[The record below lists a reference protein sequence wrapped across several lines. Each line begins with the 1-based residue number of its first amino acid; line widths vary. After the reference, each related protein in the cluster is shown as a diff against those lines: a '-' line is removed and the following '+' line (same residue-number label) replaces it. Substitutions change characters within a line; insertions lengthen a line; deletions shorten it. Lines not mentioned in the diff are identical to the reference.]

1 MGLFSGGFGSG
12 LVEGLAEGVDQSL
25 KNAMEKRDKELSSA
39 KEFWMT
45 RQAQKMD
52 LADDHDARAE
62 KALDQFI
69 SEFDGDVAK
78 GLAAYKHFGTVEKAE
93 AGLAEI
99 EATRA
104 ALPGPYNL
112 QDHFTF
118 KGIDLPEI
126 SLEQARGSIGME
138 IKPVSV
144 PQMEGSGLLSKIG
157 FGKDLSGEVEAAV
170 NARIPERTR
179 TAIDGLAAA
188 AYDRSGTITS
198 ITQRNAMEKD
208 ILRGEDRLFQING
221 IVSAGMYRGEQLDEH
236 DRLQYQKEAAGIIET
251 MGQISEAKAK
261 GDAVDSGPTASQ
273 ISSALTK
280 ELAELETTL
289 QFSKT
294 GNVVSIMKRGEDKLT
309 TDGANEYWNQ
319 ESTRMLVDFIK
330 VNVLDEAGEFVSSGA
345 QQVTNLRM
353 LSDEVDMAQQEIAE
367 AKAAEEAAEG
377 VPGEGEGSLD
387 AATGQAGDAPA
398 AASAAEFPP
407 TVVGTG
413 DFTVTSEAQL
423 NSYIKNQ
430 PIDYIQGAIIANTKE
445 DGTINLNKEA
455 LRTKLTELGADPAKI
470 EEALALIPTDVSN
483 LEPAPTPR
491 PEFEMSRSGTIINAQ
506 QTQQEMDAWDAQ
518 YGQTHNRDGS
528 VKG

>member
-144 PQMEGSGLLSKIG
+144 PQMEDSGLLSKIG

-170 NARIPERTR
+170 NARIPARTR

-221 IVSAGMYRGEQLDEH
+221 IVSAGMYRGEQLDAH
-236 DRLQYQKEAAGIIET
+236 DELQYQKEAAGIIET
-251 MGQISEAKAK
+251 MGQISEAKAR

-273 ISSALTK
+273 ISSALSK
-280 ELAELETTL
+280 ELDELETKL

-294 GNVVSIMKRGEDKLT
+294 GNVVSILKRGEEKLT

-319 ESTRMLVDFIK
+319 ESTRMIVDFIK
-330 VNVLDEAGEFVSSGA
+330 VNVLDEDGEFVSSGA
-345 QQVTNLRM
+345 RQVTDLRM
-353 LSDEVDMAQQEIAE
+353 LSDEVEMAQQEIAE
-367 AKAAEEAAEG
+367 AKAAEEAAED

-387 AATGQAGDAPA
+387 AATGQADDAPA
-398 AASAAEFPP
+398 AASEEVATEFPP

-423 NSYIKNQ
+423 NNYIKNM
-430 PIDYIQGAIIANTKE
+430 PVDYIQGAIIANTKE

-455 LRTKLTELGADPAKI
+455 MRIKLTELGADPAKI
-470 EEALALIPTDVSN
+470 EEALALIPDPVTDD
-483 LEPAPTPR
+483 APPR
-491 PEFEMSRSGTIINAQ
+491 PSFNTFEQN
-506 QTQQEMDAWDAQ
+506 AWDKM
-518 YGQTHNRDGS
+518 YGATHNPDGS
-528 VKG
+528 IKG